1 MMKRI
6 LISVVAALL
15 TVLANA
21 QTFRY
26 GVTAGLN
33 LNYQHGSDND
43 YRAGWRAGLAGQ
55 LDLKSCWY
63 MSASLQ
69 LDSRSFKS
77 GNYNNEVTSPLYY
90 TSTIN
95 YLSLPIHA
103 GYAVP
108 CGEKV
113 KVLFEAGPYFALGL
127 WGKSAAH
134 GVDGKEI
141 ASTKDFD
148 QLGVERFDCGLG
160 LAVGTELFRHYQLK
174 VGYDFGL
181 TKTRK
186 YDADKCRNSL
196 AYVTLSYMF

>member
-1 MMKRI
+1 MKRI
-6 LISVVAALL
+6 LISIVSAILAVG
-15 TVLANA
+15 ANA

-33 LNYQHGSDND
+33 LNYQHGSDNA
-43 YRAGWRAGLAGQ
+43 YRAGWRVGGTGLLG
-55 LDLKSCWY
+55 LKSNWY

-77 GNYNNEVTSPLYY
+77 GNYSNGDVTPLYY

-95 YLSLPIHA
+95 YLSLPVHA
-103 GYAVP
+103 GYAVS
-108 CGEKV
+108 CGENV
-113 KVLFEAGPYFALGL
+113 KILFEAGPYFALGL

-134 GVDGKEI
+134 GSEGKEI
-141 ASTKDFD
+141 SSTSDFD
-148 QLGVERFDCGLG
+148 RLGVKRFDCGLG

-181 TKTRK
+181 TRTRK
-186 YDADKCRNSL
+186 YDADKCYNNQ
-196 AYVTLSYMF
+196 AYITLSYMF